1 MKKYFSF
8 IIFLL
13 FFSFSFGQNKKS
25 KNIDYESSRVK
36 LVKNFRSES
45 LGKRILKFPFSN
57 TSKIKII
64 SYNLEYE
71 GFYTP
76 PPPPLNVKLDSIEM
90 INYYKN
96 AKKPIILKDILES
109 NSEEGIIDIKTLNL
123 KDISELTD
131 IYYNTCSKYTFESQ
145 IGNKCFFP
153 RNAIL
158 FYDKDDKVFAFTE
171 ICFQCE
177 GTHSFP
183 ENIFNEN
190 EICEFIYPAL
200 EKFFKERNIQ
210 TQSNRTLN
218 EKK

>member
-1 MKKYFSF
+1 MKVCFIVMFS
-8 IIFLL
+8 LL
-13 FFSFSFGQNKKS
+13 FSLSFSQKK
-25 KNIDYESSRVK
+25 KVKITDYEVSRIK
-36 LVKNFRSES
+36 LNKNFKQES
-45 LGKRILKFPFSN
+45 LGRRVLKFPFSK

-76 PPPPLNVKLDSIEM
+76 PPPPPNVKLDSIQM
-90 INYYKN
+90 IDYYKN
-96 AKKPIILKDILES
+96 AKRPVVLKDIIDS
-109 NSEEGIIDIKTLNL
+109 NSEVGIVEMKTLNL

-145 IGNKCFFP
+145 VGNKCFFP

-158 FYDKDDKVFAFTE
+158 FYDQNDKIFAFTE

-177 GTHSFP
+177 GTQSFP
-183 ENIFNEN
+183 ENIFNKN

-200 EKFFKERNIQ
+200 EKFFTDKDIQ

>member
-1 MKKYFSF
+1 MSKFSLY
-8 IIFLL
+8 IFLL
-13 FFSFSFGQNKKS
+13 FFSFSFGQKKKT

-45 LGKRILKFPFSN
+45 LEKRILNFPFSHS
-57 TSKIKII
+57 SKIRII

-71 GFYTP
+71 GYYTP
-76 PPPPLNVKLDSIEM
+76 PPPPPNVKLDSIEM
-90 INYYKN
+90 VNYYKN
-96 AKKPIILKDILES
+96 AKKSIVLKDVLNN
-109 NSEEGIIDIKTLNL
+109 NSEEGIIEIKTLDL
-123 KDISELTD
+123 KDISELTN

-177 GTHSFP
+177 GTYSFP
-183 ENIFNEN
+183 ENIFREN

-200 EKFFKERNIQ
+200 EKFFKDRNIQ
-210 TQSNRTLN
+210 TQSNRAIN